1 MKNEMMELIEA
12 QIMYSQGIKKALKQ
26 TRKGSMFASKYNK
39 GYYDAV
45 EEQLKKLN
53 EMKLMMQDD
62 YSQEL
67 IAV

>member
-1 MKNEMMELIEA
+1 MMELVMA
-12 QIMYSQGIKKALKQ
+12 QIMYTQGIKKALKQ
-26 TRKGSMFASKYNK
+26 TRKGSMFASRYNK

-53 EMKLMMQDD
+53 EMKAMLQDD
-62 YSQEL
+62 FSQDL